1 MVEEMPDPEN
11 RGPSDENLEEG
22 DLTYRIRGAVFE
34 VSRELGAGFLEKVY
48 ENALANELR
57 LRGCRVEQQ
66 RPVPV
71 RYKNE
76 IVGEYFA
83 DLVVE
88 ERILIEI
95 KAAALLR
102 PEHEAQLL
110 HYLKATGIRLGMLVN
125 FTHPKAQI
133 KRFVL

>member
-1 MVEEMPDPEN
+1 MADPEKHE
-11 RGPSDENLEEG
+11 PSDENLEDG

-48 ENALANELR
+48 ENALAKELR
-57 LRGCRVEQQ
+57 MRGCLVEQQ
-66 RPVPV
+66 RSIAV

-76 IVGEYFA
+76 IVGDYFA

-88 ERILIEI
+88 GRILIEV
-95 KAAALLR
+95 KAATLLR

-110 HYLKATGIRLGMLVN
+110 HYLKATGIRLGLLVN

-133 KRFVL
+133 KRYVL